1 MGASPMLSPSA
12 NRRRT
17 ISISANASTVITTG
31 KVRPDWSTKLQSAR
45 NHLARR
51 SAAATA
57 LHTAAYLIGN
67 GATVDQRS
75 FGFSGRNRFGRSHRG
90 ENSPGTSGAAT
101 PSPTTNE
108 PTPRSVSDQLH
119 LMRREAQESGG
130 ARNRSRMEDLE
141 EMMMMEAIRQSL
153 AAEEERKKKK
163 EKRVYGS
170 GASSASGS
178 ALSLSLPSLGI
189 GRRRGNSGASNLQR
203 EVTLEDPEAPES
215 KGKEVDRSP
224 PSAPSASSSS
234 APIDF
239 PRSGSGYGFPS

>member
-1 MGASPMLSPSA
+1 MG
-12 NRRRT
+12 
-17 ISISANASTVITTG
+17 
-31 KVRPDWSTKLQSAR
+31 
-45 NHLARR
+45 
-51 SAAATA
+51 
-57 LHTAAYLIGN
+57 
-67 GATVDQRS
+67 
-75 FGFSGRNRFGRSHRG
+75 G

-153 AAEEERKKKK
+153 AAEEERKKKMEKEAAKEAKKKAKEDKKKEKK

-215 KGKEVDRSP
+215 KERRSIVVLQALP
-224 PSAPSASSSS
+224 
-234 APIDF
+234 
-239 PRSGSGYGFPS
+239 